1 MGAPADLQAYGVST
15 DLGWVEVGGRAV
27 PVDLA
32 EAFREIQQTDRP
44 VDRRRA
50 VIRPP
55 GRLHDLP
62 VTWDGHPVTWRG
74 WESDRTSLDYHLPL
88 DESRLPRLRFA
99 RGPAWSTPASCTST
113 APGTSLRLFAFRCA
127 DCQVDQVY
135 DVDSDRLWDLDDTDY
150 GPAGSVDPGPSDPLA
165 AELEPQAEAAPERPA
180 ASSTPGDGLRE
191 SPGRADRAQH
201 LPRVR
206 KADRV
211 GDHRRRPQRPGQ
223 QSLQPFD
230 PREDLA
236 GRIAITQPVARGRL
250 LARALH
256 KGENIDRP
264 LEYAGMTH
272 FATCPVGAHPAPPIA
287 LLEHQTRHL
296 SRRSGRRR

>member
-1 MGAPADLQAYGVST
+1 M
-15 DLGWVEVGGRAV
+15 
-27 PVDLA
+27 
-32 EAFREIQQTDRP
+32 
-44 VDRRRA
+44 
-50 VIRPP
+50 IRPS

-88 DESRLPRLRFA
+88 DELACRTCGSVEGQLVNAGVVHQHGA
-99 RGPAWSTPASCTST
+99 RDQ
-113 APGTSLRLFAFRCA
+113 LRLFAFRCA

-150 GPAGSVDPGPSDPLA
+150 GPAGSVDPGPSDPLD
-165 AELEPQAEAAPERPA
+165 AELEPQAESAPERPA
-180 ASSTPGDGLRE
+180 ASSTTGDGLRE
-191 SPGRADRAQH
+191 LPAAPIARSTCHGCGRPIVWATTVAGPNGPGN
-201 LPRVR
+201 
-206 KADRV
+206 K
-211 GDHRRRPQRPGQ
+211 
-223 QSLQPFD
+223 LQPFD